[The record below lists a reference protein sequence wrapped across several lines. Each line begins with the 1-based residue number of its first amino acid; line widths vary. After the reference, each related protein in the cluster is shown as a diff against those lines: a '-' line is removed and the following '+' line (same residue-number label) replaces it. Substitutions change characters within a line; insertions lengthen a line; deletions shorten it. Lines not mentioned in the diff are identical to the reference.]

1 MKMWYAYMMEYYSD
15 VKKNTIIKLSGKLME
30 QKVSILSKVAQIQ
43 ESK

>member
-1 MKMWYAYMMEYYSD
+1 MKMWYTYMMEYYLA
-15 VKKNTIIKLSGKLME
+15 VKKNIIIKLSGKLME